1 MEMKSNQG
9 FGRKIVEQPD
19 GSRHFDVVKA
29 VTVNGSPLGFL
40 EIGLSLK
47 STEAAWQ
54 RSLRSMAVFG
64 FGILA
69 VGILGM
75 GAIFYNQR
83 GHLKKVQALE
93 DEINLKE
100 RLSELGNMA
109 ATVAHEIRNP
119 LNSVSMGL
127 QRLKAEFTP
136 TGDSEEY
143 VHFLNLMQDEV
154 RRLNTIVEQFLSLA
168 RPLTLNTEQIAVG
181 EFLGEITTL
190 LGADAHASKVEI
202 ELKVAPNLPPLR
214 ADRNYFKQLLLN
226 LIINGVQAMPAGGK
240 LSVEAVAEQELLRL
254 NIIDDGVG
262 IEPGKLSK
270 IFDPYF
276 TTKTNGS
283 GLGLAIARRI
293 AEAHCGSITVE
304 SQPGRGSCFR
314 VSLPFG
320 GATT

>member
-1 MEMKSNQG
+1 
-9 FGRKIVEQPD
+9 
-19 GSRHFDVVKA
+19 
-29 VTVNGSPLGFL
+29 
-40 EIGLSLK
+40 
-47 STEAAWQ
+47 
-54 RSLRSMAVFG
+54 
-64 FGILA
+64 
-69 VGILGM
+69 
-75 GAIFYNQR
+75 
-83 GHLKKVQALE
+83 
-93 DEINLKE
+93 
-100 RLSELGNMA
+100 
-109 ATVAHEIRNP
+109 
-119 LNSVSMGL
+119 MGL

-168 RPLTLNTEQIAVG
+168 RPLKLNQEQIRVD

-190 LGADAHASKVEI
+190 LGADARASKVEI
-202 ELKVAPNLPPLR
+202 ELKIAPDLPPLR
-214 ADRNYFKQLLLN
+214 ADRNYFKQLVLN
-226 LIINGVQAMPAGGK
+226 LVINGVQAMPAGGK
-240 LSVEAVAEQELLRL
+240 LSIEAVAEQESLRL
-254 NIIDDGVG
+254 NIIDQGVG

-293 AEAHCGSITVE
+293 VEAHGGRITVE